1 MPVQQQIRR
10 TAAAAPEPAPTP
22 TPTPT
27 LPITATE
34 LAAAIGTDEARA
46 GHLLAAVWPRVRQY
60 APDAP
65 TEVQREAVL
74 RYAGW
79 LIEAPSA
86 GVRSE
91 STGDISTT
99 FSPSM
104 LSGFR
109 ASGAAALLAP
119 WRVRRAGAI
128 G

>member
-10 TAAAAPEPAPTP
+10 TTAAAPEPAP

-34 LAAAIGTDEARA
+34 LAAEIGTDATRA
-46 GHLLAAVWPRVRQY
+46 GHVLAAVWPRVHQY

-65 TEVQREAVL
+65 TAVQREAVI

-79 LIEAPSA
+79 LIEAPA
-86 GVRSE
+86 GGVRSE

-109 ASGAAALLAP
+109 ASGAAALLSP
-119 WRVRRAGAI
+119 WRTRRAGAI